1 MPANYEEI
9 DFCRSSL
16 GDLILRRRQVAG
28 IPGRD
33 IYEIKLND
41 ELLVSSLLSES
52 EQELADRS
60 LPEVTGEA
68 FDVLVG
74 GLGLGYTAAAA
85 LRDRRVKSVTVV
97 EMLPEVI
104 GWHERGMVPLE
115 TPLNADPRCRFHE
128 GDFFRLLR
136 DPPAAGLP
144 TPEGGYGAILVDI
157 DHAPDSW
164 LHLHHRDFY
173 GEAGLEQVASLI
185 SPGGVFSYWSS
196 GRVKE
201 DFLTVLNGV
210 FSSVTT
216 HEIEV
221 ENPLIHE
228 LQVDTI
234 YVARR

>member
-52 EQELADRS
+52 ERELANRS
-60 LPEVTGEA
+60 LPEVEGGA
-68 FDVLVG
+68 FEVLIG

-85 LRDRRVKSVTVV
+85 LRDQRVKRVTVV
-97 EMLPEVI
+97 ELLPEVI
-104 GWHERGMVPLE
+104 GWHERGLVPLK
-115 TPLNADPRCRFHE
+115 TPLNTDSRCQFHQ

-144 TPEGGYGAILVDI
+144 TPKAGYGAILVDI

-173 GEAGLEQVASLI
+173 GEAGLEQVAALI
-185 SPGGVFSYWSS
+185 APGGVFSYWSS

-201 DFLTVLNGV
+201 DFLAVLNGV
-210 FSSVTT
+210 FSNVLT

-221 ENPLIHE
+221 ENPLVHE
-228 LQVDTI
+228 NQVDTI

>member
-41 ELLVSSLLSES
+41 ELLVSSLLSKS
-52 EQELADRS
+52 ERELADRS
-60 LPEVTGEA
+60 LPEVAGEA
-68 FDVLVG
+68 FEVLIG

-85 LRDRRVKSVTVV
+85 LGDQRVKRLTVV
-97 EMLPEVI
+97 ELLPEVI
-104 GWHERGMVPLE
+104 GWHKRGLVPLE
-115 TPLNADPRCRFHE
+115 TPLSTDLRCRFHQ
-128 GDFFRLLR
+128 GDFFRILR
-136 DPPAAGLP
+136 DPSAAGLP
-144 TPEGGYGAILVDI
+144 TPEAGYGAILVDI

-173 GEAGLEQVASLI
+173 GEAGLEQVAALI

-201 DFLTVLNGV
+201 DFLAGLNRV

-221 ENPLIHE
+221 ENPLVHE
-228 LQVDTI
+228 NQVDTI